1 MHADPES
8 SLIER
13 SSSEGAKL
21 KEKAECHRKFSMNNS
36 LTSLL
41 LIRQWIIAQRTY
53 SSELDYHWKCRCRIS
68 FSCLDGL
75 AK

>member
-1 MHADPES
+1 
-8 SLIER
+8 
-13 SSSEGAKL
+13 
-21 KEKAECHRKFSMNNS
+21 MNNS

-53 SSELDYHWKCRCRIS
+53 SSELDYHWKCRCRI
-68 FSCLDGL
+68 FMSCLEGL